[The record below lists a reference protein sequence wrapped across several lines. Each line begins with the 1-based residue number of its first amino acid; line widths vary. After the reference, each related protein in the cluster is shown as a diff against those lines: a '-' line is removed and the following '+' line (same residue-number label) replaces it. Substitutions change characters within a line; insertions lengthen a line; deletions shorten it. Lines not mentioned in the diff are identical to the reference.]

1 MPPVHQ
7 PWGMLVMTWNLQGRV
22 GNWQEREKAIRA
34 HMELIDP
41 DVMMLQESWV
51 ENGGPTQAGVLAE
64 MLDRHCVSAE
74 RLAGFDRYPAAPYWV
89 VNAIISRWP
98 VELVDAIPLP
108 DEHGVPTWR
117 HVAIAEI
124 LRPISLGGP
133 FRVAGTHLEHGLHRS
148 ATRDAQCRALA
159 TVLADAAGPADH
171 RRELPPLVLG
181 GDLNAVPW
189 SDEIRTLTGAST
201 PAVEGFVFVDAWDAA
216 GNESR
221 GDTWSA
227 SNPRVPSRAVHPNR
241 RLDYVMIS
249 WPRAKGMGHVESCFL
264 AGTEPINGVW
274 ATDHFAVC
282 AEVDL

>member
-1 MPPVHQ
+1 MPPVDQ

-22 GNWQEREKAIRA
+22 GDWQEREKAIRT

-64 MLDRHCVSAE
+64 MLARHSVSAE

-98 VELVDAIPLP
+98 VELIDAIPLP
-108 DEHGVPTWR
+108 DEQGVPTWR
-117 HVAIAEI
+117 HVVIAEI
-124 LRPISLGGP
+124 QRPTSLGGS

-159 TVLADAAGPADH
+159 GILAEAAGPTDR

-181 GDLNAVPW
+181 GGPTRFELSPERRPRRSKDSSW
-189 SDEIRTLTGAST
+189 STHGMPLETRAEATPGQRRTPGFHRVRCIRTGAST
-201 PAVEGFVFVDAWDAA
+201 
-216 GNESR
+216 
-221 GDTWSA
+221 T
-227 SNPRVPSRAVHPNR
+227 
-241 RLDYVMIS
+241 
-249 WPRAKGMGHVESCFL
+249 
-264 AGTEPINGVW
+264 
-274 ATDHFAVC
+274 
-282 AEVDL
+282 